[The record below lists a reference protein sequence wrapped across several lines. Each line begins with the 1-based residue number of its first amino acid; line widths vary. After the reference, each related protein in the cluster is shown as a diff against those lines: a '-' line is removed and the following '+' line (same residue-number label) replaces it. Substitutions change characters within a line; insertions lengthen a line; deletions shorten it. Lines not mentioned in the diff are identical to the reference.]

1 MNYQELKEKE
11 YEKCVGLLAD
21 LIDLDADTRQ
31 KIHKYIHEMGIK
43 NFFLQIESM
52 DFSQET
58 SEKLKSIKA
67 IIELSDIKR
76 GKA

>member
-1 MNYQELKEKE
+1 MNYQELKDKE

-21 LIDLDADTRQ
+21 LIDLDADTKQ
-31 KIHKYIHEMGIK
+31 KIHKYIHGMGIK

-52 DFSQET
+52 DLSQET

-76 GKA
+76 GQA

>member
-31 KIHKYIHEMGIK
+31 KIHKYIHGMGIN

-52 DFSQET
+52 DLSQET

-76 GKA
+76 GRA

>member
-11 YEKCVGLLAD
+11 HEKCVGLLAD
-21 LIDLDADTRQ
+21 LIDLDADSRQ
-31 KIHKYIHEMGIK
+31 KIQKYIHGMGIK

-52 DFSQET
+52 DLSQET

-76 GKA
+76 GRA